1 MKGKSICFL
10 VTKPKE
16 IYNRTVWKEDLKSVQ
31 GDLQIHFISYTF
43 TKGIKK
49 NQSFYSKK
57 KVWGGHNDSLPK
69 IYKKTDLRSHS
80 PVGVFKQDI

>member
-31 GDLQIHFISYTF
+31 GDLQIRFISYTF

-49 NQSFYSKK
+49 KI
-57 KVWGGHNDSLPK
+57 KVF
-69 IYKKTDLRSHS
+69 ILRRK
-80 PVGVFKQDI
+80 FR

>member
-31 GDLQIHFISYTF
+31 GDLQISFISYTF

-49 NQSFYSKK
+49 KSKFFILERRK
-57 KVWGGHNDSLPK
+57 FREA
-69 IYKKTDLRSHS
+69 IMR
-80 PVGVFKQDI
+80 VFQKFTKRLT